1 MMSNDA
7 YEINLKNHM
16 NRVIKW
22 SEEWSSKLWTEH
34 GHTLSEKSLNILV
47 KIPEC

>member
-7 YEINLKNHM
+7 YEINLKNDM

-22 SEEWSSKLWTEH
+22 SEEWSSKLRTELMQPH
-34 GHTLSEKSLNILV
+34 GHTLRETK
-47 KIPEC
+47 KP